1 MITEMVAWLNRQSA
15 LDALVDG
22 RIYPEK
28 LPQKPT
34 LPALSYS
41 QVSAVRVRDLSGPA
55 YKARR
60 RISFSCWASTHLA
73 AHQLAEVLRQTLDD
87 FYGTSWGDVEVGHI
101 SLDNEFD
108 LFEEEAGTVGLYR
121 VVQDYII
128 AHLED

>member
-1 MITEMVAWLNRQSA
+1 MIAEMVSWLGRQSA
-15 LDALVDG
+15 VTSIVST

-34 LPALSYS
+34 LPALSYG

-55 YKARR
+55 YKVRK
-60 RISFSCWASTHLA
+60 RISFSCWATTYLGAHALA
-73 AHQLAEVLRQTLDD
+73 DALRQTLDP

-108 LFEEEAGTVGLYR
+108 LFEEEAGTVGIYR
-121 VVQDYII
+121 VVMDFII
-128 AHLED
+128 AHTED

>member
-1 MITEMVAWLNRQSA
+1 MIAEMVRWLTDQSA
-15 LDALVDG
+15 LYSAVNA

-34 LPALSYS
+34 LPALTYS

-60 RISFSCWASTHLA
+60 RISFSCWGTTHA
-73 AHQLAEVLRQTLDD
+73 QAHAVAEILRQTLDD
-87 FYGTSWGDVEVGHI
+87 FYGTSWGDVVVGHVM
-101 SLDNEFD
+101 LDNEFD
-108 LFEEEAGTVGLYR
+108 LFDEEAGTVGVYR

>member
-1 MITEMVAWLNRQSA
+1 MIAEMLIWLNAQTAVSSI
-15 LDALVDG
+15 VG
-22 RIYPEK
+22 SRIYPEK

-60 RISFSCWASTHLA
+60 RISFSCWATTHA
-73 AHQLAEVLRQTLDD
+73 GAHALAEALRQTLDD

-121 VVQDYII
+121 VVQDYIV